1 MLPPDTAPAW
11 SAHPSF
17 TNQQSP
23 SLPGRSTPSR
33 GWIGAGQ
40 RRPGPLGGLAFALVF
55 ELLAGGFVYGVVT
68 LVHTMFQK

>member
-11 SAHPSF
+11 SAQPPL

-23 SLPGRSTPSR
+23 SLPCRSTPSH
-33 GWIGAGQ
+33 GLTGARQ
-40 RRPGPLGGLAFALVF
+40 KRPGPLGGLAFALVF